1 MIFLFFKQYHP
12 MKKLTFLLLILPIIF
27 FQSCLNDECR
37 ETRTFVQFT
46 PVFLTKAQIRTDIK
60 MEPERKLE
68 NPGKMYFYNNF
79 LFINDQGKGI
89 HVYDLKYISSPTKIG
104 FYSIPGNFDIAVKNN
119 ILYAD
124 NVMDLIALDITDVYT
139 PKLVKRIE
147 DYQNRY
153 GTYEPPTYYAYS
165 IRSNQTLI
173 VDCNDANF
181 QNNWFFFGNGG
192 IAFEDGSAP
201 ANSVINS
208 NSGIASGTGVGGS
221 FARFTVVNDYL
232 YVVNQSTLKSYSVT
246 NPNNPELKHTNQL
259 NWGIETIFPY
269 KDKLFVGSNAG
280 MYIFDNSRPE
290 APVLLSVFEHA
301 RACDPVVVNGN
312 TAYVTLRNGNE
323 CNGFINQLDVV
334 DIENVLKP
342 RLIKSY
348 PMENPHGLSVYDDRV
363 YLAEGVHG
371 FKVLDVANPEKIN
384 TITQVKENHSY
395 DMISL
400 SKEVLFMIGDD
411 GFYLYD
417 VKDDKS
423 PKLVSS
429 IKKGQ

>member
-1 MIFLFFKQYHP
+1 
-12 MKKLTFLLLILPIIF
+12 
-27 FQSCLNDECR
+27 
-37 ETRTFVQFT
+37 
-46 PVFLTKAQIRTDIK
+46 
-60 MEPERKLE
+60 
-68 NPGKMYFYNNF
+68 
-79 LFINDQGKGI
+79 
-89 HVYDLKYISSPTKIG
+89 
-104 FYSIPGNFDIAVKNN
+104 
-119 ILYAD
+119 
-124 NVMDLIALDITDVYT
+124 MDLIALDISDVYT

-232 YVVNQSTLKSYSVT
+232 YVVDQSTLKSYSVT

-301 RACDPVVVNGN
+301 RACDPVVVSGN

-323 CNGFINQLDVV
+323 CNGFINQLDIV

-363 YLAEGVHG
+363 YLAEGIHG

-411 GFYLYD
+411 GFYMYD
-417 VKDDKS
+417 VKDDKT